1 MARKVHRVIAVPPE
15 RPARPVLL
23 ARKAQ
28 PAHKGRRVRKV
39 RQEFKGSLA
48 RPARPV
54 LQARQVQMERWVP
67 RVRQEI
73 PVLRA
78 PQVQAAQQERPV
90 RKVRQE
96 FRESLVRQDLRARQ
110 VQMERWVLR
119 VRQEII
125 QGITGP
131 TGPTGATGANGAM
144 GPQGPTGNTGA
155 TGPTGPTGPTGSTGA
170 TGATGPSGTSNSLTS
185 ANDNDTAV
193 SANGTLSFYQNLAS
207 SGTAITHTSGSP
219 FFEITEPGVYEVYYQ
234 TTASVPSASSY
245 PVTVEAMLVFD
256 GDTLPHTQDSATV
269 SSSSDEEILNGF
281 GVFYASSASSL
292 FLKNSLAGTHYNNSI
307 LMVNK
312 LS

>member
-15 RPARPVLL
+15 RLARPVLL

-39 RQEFKGSLA
+39 RQEFKGSLV
-48 RPARPV
+48 RPARQD

-73 PVLRA
+73 PVPRA

-96 FRESLVRQDLRARQ
+96 FRESLARRPSGATGATGPQ
-110 VQMERWVLR
+110 GPAG
-119 VRQEII
+119 I

-131 TGPTGATGANGAM
+131 TGPTGPQGSAGNTGA
-144 GPQGPTGNTGA
+144 TGA